1 MKFRSTKS
9 AIAQFRSSKRGNV
22 AIIFAFSLMPA
33 FLMLGAA
40 VDYSAA
46 SSNRS
51 LIQIAADTS
60 ALAAVTAKADA
71 RNAMVQSIATRT
83 IGNGNVTNAV
93 FSVTGTVDEV
103 TVTGHAESPTSTL
116 AIANISKVAVG
127 ATATAKVKIRDLA
140 CILAFGK
147 NMATSAN
154 AIDFNGSP
162 SVALTGCGI
171 MSNASLDC
179 SGHTT
184 GTPYASAVGTVTGS
198 CPNPTAGVPPVPDI
212 YAGLAS
218 NIELKCG
225 QISVPSGLAVGT
237 SLPTAGMIPVVRS
250 GYLEYHVCGDLTLSG
265 TGQINQLALM
275 QDVVLVVENGSVILT
290 TNADVSTARMTIV
303 LSGAKASSSHK
314 IEFPNGNGHSAKL
327 TVSPSTNPSNPWH
340 GISVYQDPSI
350 STNVDMV
357 WGPAASFDADGI
369 VYFGN
374 ASLTMNGN
382 ASSSESQCTKIVVN
396 QLTSNGNIDFKYSQ
410 TTTACSNLAVTQYVS
425 PPVLTR

>member
-1 MKFRSTKS
+1 MNLCYSKTALARFLP
-9 AIAQFRSSKRGNV
+9 SKRGNV
-22 AIIFAFSLMPA
+22 AVIFAFSLMPA
-33 FLMLGAA
+33 VLMLGAA
-40 VDYSAA
+40 VDYSVA
-46 SSNRS
+46 STNRN

-60 ALAAVTAKADA
+60 ALAAVVAKSDT
-71 RNAMVQSIATRT
+71 RNALVQSIANQTTANR
-83 IGNGNVTNAV
+83 NVSNAV
-93 FSVTGTVDEV
+93 FSVTGTQDEV
-103 TVTGHAESPTSTL
+103 TVTGHADSPTSTL

-198 CPNPTAGVPPVPDI
+198 CPNPSAGVPPVPDI

-225 QISVPSGLAVGT
+225 QISVPSSLAVGT
-237 SLPTAGMIPVVRS
+237 ALPTAGMIPVLRS

-265 TGQINQLALM
+265 TGRINQLALL
-275 QDVVLVVENGSVILT
+275 QDIVLVVENGSVILT

-303 LSGAKASSSHK
+303 LTGAKASSSHK
-314 IEFPNGNGHSAKL
+314 IEFPNGNGHSATL

-340 GISVYQDPSI
+340 GISVFQDPRI
-350 STNVDMV
+350 SSNVDMV

-410 TTTACSNLAVTQYVS
+410 TTSACSNLAVTQYVS